1 MGIFIPMDNYMVI
14 LEEVGRWKIIGMKKL
29 YNSLNLDSS
38 YSFFSR
44 QVRKLELEGFIRSIT
59 GSRKRKYLTLT
70 ASGSKLAPYNA
81 QFDESDAELNHDLI
95 VSNVIGELN
104 KFETL
109 GEGHVLHESDFFQVE
124 PDGLIYINKDGIHG
138 SMAIEVELTQKAK
151 PRIASKFSAYKN
163 ADCFNYCL
171 YVFNKESVYHAYR
184 RRLELMN
191 ESVREKILM
200 ILDPNLSISQ
210 FSYLGRPVYF
220 RGKES
225 LFEELFANE
234 KRE

>member
-38 YSFFSR
+38 YSFFCR

-70 ASGSKLAPYNA
+70 TSGSKLSPYNA

-95 VSNVIGELN
+95 VSNVVSELN

-151 PRIASKFSAYKN
+151 PRITSKYAAYKR

-171 YVFNKESVYHAYR
+171 YIFNKETVYNAYR
-184 RRLELMN
+184 RQLDGMN
-191 ESVREKILM
+191 DKVREKIL
-200 ILDPNLSISQ
+200 LTCDPNLSISQ

-220 RGKES
+220 RGEES
-225 LFEELFANE
+225 VFEELFANK